1 VRIAPDTQRREIAE
15 CLFGSLCCYSPP
27 PFQPPQRVGDLD
39 VEQVRRV
46 KGLLRREALGETLER
61 TERQDV
67 VNSRRSVENENLG
80 LTLAAD
86 DAGRGPSDARSSALT
101 NALRQL
107 FDRRKLGELLDLCEE
122 IIG

>member
-1 VRIAPDTQRREIAE
+1 
-15 CLFGSLCCYSPP
+15 
-27 PFQPPQRVGDLD
+27 
-39 VEQVRRV
+39 V
-46 KGLLRREALGETLER
+46 KSLLRREALGETLER
-61 TERQDV
+61 TEREDV
-67 VNSRRSVENENLG
+67 VNSRRSVKNENLG